1 MKQTHLPLLVLVV
14 LTPFI
19 INHLKVMATSLLV
32 NMNLIMAAII
42 ILCNISSVSST
53 NTNTNTSLPPPMSP
67 RNQYEEIGTAIGEM
81 QSGNYFTFVMLM
93 NMVGPFDERLEKNVT
108 FLMPND
114 QMLSEVVLPVAVA
127 HEEGDAV
134 MDLLLRHSIP
144 SPLLFEY
151 LEHIPTGSTIPSSKP
166 GYLLRV
172 SNNASNNA
180 GRYFFLNN
188 VKIVKPNVC
197 AASASSIR
205 CHGIDGV
212 LAPLAPPPPPL
223 PPPPDQDDD
232 SCSDKAPPASSSPVD
247 DNPNTPAAVPAS
259 PPTDP
264 ANLKSSAA
272 TSSLFLSSHEQGRG
286 LRMSLTSCA
295 ILLSVFISM
304 I

>member
-1 MKQTHLPLLVLVV
+1 MKQTHLPLLV

-32 NMNLIMAAII
+32 NLNLIMAAII

-53 NTNTNTSLPPPMSP
+53 NTNTNTSLPPPISP
-67 RNQYEEIGTAIGEM
+67 RNQNEEIGTAIGEM

-134 MDLLLRHSIP
+134 TDFLLRHSIP

-180 GRYFFLNN
+180 GRYFYLNN

-197 AASASSIR
+197 AASASSIQ

-212 LAPLAPPPPPL
+212 LAPLAPPPPPPL
-223 PPPPDQDDD
+223 PPPDQDDD

-259 PPTDP
+259 PSTDP

-272 TSSLFLSSHEQGRG
+272 ASSLFLSSQELGHG

-295 ILLSVFISM
+295 ILLSIFISM

>member
-1 MKQTHLPLLVLVV
+1 
-14 LTPFI
+14 
-19 INHLKVMATSLLV
+19 MATSLLV
-32 NMNLIMAAII
+32 NLNLIMAAII

-53 NTNTNTSLPPPMSP
+53 NTNTSLPPPISP
-67 RNQYEEIGTAIGEM
+67 RNQNEEIGAAIGEM
-81 QSGNYFTFVMLM
+81 RSSNYFTFVMLM

-114 QMLSEVVLPVAVA
+114 QMLSEVGCQWQWHMRRGTL
-127 HEEGDAV
+127 
-134 MDLLLRHSIP
+134 
-144 SPLLFEY
+144 
-151 LEHIPTGSTIPSSKP
+151 SKP
-166 GYLLRV
+166 GYILTV

-180 GRYFFLNN
+180 GRYFYLNN

-212 LAPLAPPPPPL
+212 LAPLAPPPPL
-223 PPPPDQDDD
+223 PPPDQDDD
-232 SCSDKAPPASSSPVD
+232 SCSDKAPPASSSSVD

-259 PPTDP
+259 PQTDP

-272 TSSLFLSSHEQGRG
+272 ASSLFLSSHEQGHC

-295 ILLSVFISM
+295 ILLSIFISM

>member
-1 MKQTHLPLLVLVV
+1 
-14 LTPFI
+14 
-19 INHLKVMATSLLV
+19 MATSLLV
-32 NMNLIMAAII
+32 NLNLIMAAII

-53 NTNTNTSLPPPMSP
+53 NTSLPPPISP
-67 RNQYEEIGTAIGEM
+67 RNQNEEIGTAIGEM

-134 MDLLLRHSIP
+134 TDFLLRHSIP

-180 GRYFFLNN
+180 GRYFYLNN

-197 AASASSIR
+197 AASASSIQ

-212 LAPLAPPPPPL
+212 LAPLAPPPPPPL
-223 PPPPDQDDD
+223 PPPDQDDD
-232 SCSDKAPPASSSPVD
+232 SCTDKAPPASSSPVD

-259 PPTDP
+259 PSTDP

-272 TSSLFLSSHEQGRG
+272 ASSLFLSSHELGHG

-295 ILLSVFISM
+295 TLLSIFISM

>member
-1 MKQTHLPLLVLVV
+1 
-14 LTPFI
+14 
-19 INHLKVMATSLLV
+19 MATSLLV
-32 NMNLIMAAII
+32 NLNLIMAAII

-53 NTNTNTSLPPPMSP
+53 NTNTSLPPPISP
-67 RNQYEEIGTAIGEM
+67 RNQNEEIGAAIGEM
-81 QSGNYFTFVMLM
+81 RSSNYFTFVMLM

-127 HEEGDAV
+127 HEEGDTV
-134 MDLLLRHSIP
+134 MDFLLRHSIP
-144 SPLLFEY
+144 SPLVFEY

-166 GYLLRV
+166 GYILTV

-180 GRYFFLNN
+180 GRYFYLNN

-212 LAPLAPPPPPL
+212 LAPLAPPPPL
-223 PPPPDQDDD
+223 PPPDQDDD
-232 SCSDKAPPASSSPVD
+232 SCSDKAPPASSSSVD

-259 PPTDP
+259 PQTDP

-272 TSSLFLSSHEQGRG
+272 ASSLFLSSHEQGHC

-295 ILLSVFISM
+295 ILLSIFISM